1 MANDDW
7 RITVEVEE
15 EHAPGFFD
23 RLTDL
28 GSEARELAT
37 DLKAHRLAVSRDE
50 NTIYVYAATRAAAE
64 QEAIANL
71 PLR

>member
-23 RLTDL
+23 RLTGDL
-28 GSEARELAT
+28 GSPEDVAQAALYLAS
-37 DLKAHRLAVSRDE
+37 DESRFVLGAGLVIDGGLSAGKA
-50 NTIYVYAATRAAAE
+50 
-64 QEAIANL
+64 
-71 PLR
+71 